1 MPEARISPVA
11 KFIWHRPRA
20 EFASMLTTERQAST
34 FPGCKGFD
42 EKEQVLGSLS
52 MARPTEEAQTLF
64 NSAEHSFGQASM
76 HIMNLTSLN
85 ADQMVFRLT
94 QALDDHSV
102 GCATMCRGLK
112 KLAVAIHQVYQ
123 K

>member
-11 KFIWHRPRA
+11 KFIWGPTRRRIRKHVDDGAP
-20 EFASMLTTERQAST
+20 SQY
-34 FPGCKGFD
+34 FPGCKGFG

-52 MARPTEEAQTLF
+52 MARPTEEAQALF
-64 NSAEHSFGQASM
+64 NSAEHSFGQASL
-76 HIMNLTSLN
+76 HIMNVTSLN

-102 GCATMCRGLK
+102 GCANMCRGLK